1 MKKALAPFI
10 AILIVFFA
18 GCERR
23 PKIEKNSENR
33 IPVKIVSLSPAATE
47 ILFAI
52 GASNQIAAVSEFSNY
67 PEQAKELPCVGG
79 FDGKTLSME
88 RILSF
93 EPDFVYLTKGMHDF
107 LIPQLKQFN
116 IPYYVSKGD
125 SIQSLETEILDI
137 ARITGHPESGEPLV
151 QIIEEKI
158 ALAKA
163 AVQNHDN
170 DICHNLIYWEIWH
183 EPFTS
188 IGKKSFLAD
197 LLRKC
202 GLTNIFDDV
211 EQPYPQVSTETIICK
226 NPDFIIIPSQNSIS
240 ATDILK
246 RPGWKNITAVQN
258 NNILIVDSDLFS
270 QPGPRI
276 GECAENLCKYIV
288 ERREK

>member
-1 MKKALAPFI
+1 M
-10 AILIVFFA
+10 
-18 GCERR
+18 
-23 PKIEKNSENR
+23 
-33 IPVKIVSLSPAATE
+33 
-47 ILFAI
+47 
-52 GASNQIAAVSEFSNY
+52 
-67 PEQAKELPCVGG
+67 
-79 FDGKTLSME
+79 
-88 RILSF
+88 
-93 EPDFVYLTKGMHDF
+93 
-107 LIPQLKQFN
+107 
-116 IPYYVSKGD
+116 
-125 SIQSLETEILDI
+125 
-137 ARITGHPESGEPLV
+137 
-151 QIIEEKI
+151 
-158 ALAKA
+158 
-163 AVQNHDN
+163 
-170 DICHNLIYWEIWH
+170 IYWEIWH